1 MKVGRQRGAAA
12 AADCQRHSRIQKGAF
27 LMFARMLTFLT
38 LVTFVGAPAAARSAD
53 AAKNATPTIIVRVD
67 SINNLLED
75 VKYLGELAG
84 QKDKV
89 DEGLKF
95 VKSNVEDQKIDKAI
109 DFTRP
114 LGMYGTL
121 NPDNPLESN
130 GVVLVPVV
138 EEKGL
143 LDLLGNFG

>member
-1 MKVGRQRGAAA
+1 
-12 AADCQRHSRIQKGAF
+12 
-27 LMFARMLTFLT
+27 MFARMLTFLT

-53 AAKNATPTIIVRVD
+53 AAKNATPTIIVRVV

-95 VKSNVEDQKIDKAI
+95 VKSNVEDQKIDKSI

-114 LGMYGTL
+114 LGLYGTV
-121 NPDNPLESN
+121 NTDKPDAST
-130 GVVLVPVV
+130 GTVMVPVA
-138 EEKGL
+138 
-143 LDLLGNFG
+143 DQRT